1 MNREAASAI
10 RKRLDE
16 LQAER
21 RRLEEPLFDAQRLL
35 RGSLVEKSQLAGG
48 EKRHGPAYYYL
59 SVPLPGG
66 RHVLKY
72 VPRSE
77 LDGVRKDN
85 NAYRRYRKA
94 VSRLRVL
101 SKQIVKEFDALGKCL
116 EVPLP

>member
-1 MNREAASAI
+1 MNREAASSC
-10 RKRLDE
+10 RKRLDA

-21 RRLEEPLFDAQRLL
+21 QRLEEPLSDAQRLL
-35 RGSLVEKSQLAGG
+35 RGSLIEKLELAAGK
-48 EKRHGPAYYYL
+48 KRRRPAYYL

-77 LDGVRKDN
+77 LDSVRKDN
-85 NAYRRYRKA
+85 DAYRRYRKA

-116 EVPLP
+116 EVPLR